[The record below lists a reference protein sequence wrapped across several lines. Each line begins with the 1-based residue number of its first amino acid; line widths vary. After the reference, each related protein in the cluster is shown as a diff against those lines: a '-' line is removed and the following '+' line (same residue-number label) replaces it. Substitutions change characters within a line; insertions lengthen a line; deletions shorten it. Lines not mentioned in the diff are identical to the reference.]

1 MSLLTKTLYS
11 KKIRVSDSSINDK
24 NKNVEIALIISCRQ
38 SDLDC
43 GQLSDL
49 ELSEIQSSKSLKRKN
64 EYIHGR
70 LTARQALSLFYNE
83 APAHESILRGPYGE
97 PAFASSSLKSKFG
110 VSITHSADIAAAVVF
125 PIEFPFAID
134 LETTASK
141 EVPHLQ
147 NNQLMIEK
155 GVLERTQLSLEQKF
169 HLCWTSK
176 ESLAKMIIQ
185 HSKLSMSDYKLKD
198 IQFISEK
205 KYLTTFEKFDQYK
218 TMTFLEADYV
228 FSLCML
234 KNIELQ
240 F

>member
-1 MSLLTKTLYS
+1 MSLFTKTLYS
-11 KKIRVSDSSINDK
+11 KKISISDK
-24 NKNVEIALIISCRQ
+24 NKLVEIALIISRRPD
-38 SDLDC
+38 DLDFS
-43 GQLSDL
+43 QLSNL
-49 ELSEIQSSKSLKRKN
+49 ELSEIQNSKSPKRKN
-64 EYIHGR
+64 EYMHGR

-83 APAHESILRGPYGE
+83 VPPHESILRGTYGE
-97 PAFASSSLKSKFG
+97 PTFTSSLKKKFG
-110 VSITHSADIAAAVVF
+110 VSITHSADIAAAIVF

-155 GVLERTQLSLEQKF
+155 VVLENTQLSHEQKF

-218 TMTFLEADYV
+218 TITFLEADYV
-228 FSLCML
+228 YSLCML
-234 KNIELQ
+234 KNIEIK

>member
-1 MSLLTKTLYS
+1 MSLFTKTLYS
-11 KKIRVSDSSINDK
+11 KKIRVSDSPVSDK
-24 NKNVEIALIISCRQ
+24 NKIVEIALVISRRPG
-38 SDLDC
+38 DLDYSH
-43 GQLSDL
+43 LSDL
-49 ELSEIQSSKSLKRKN
+49 ELNEIQNSKSLKRKN

-70 LTARQALSLFYNE
+70 LTARQALSFFYNE
-83 APAHESILRGPYGE
+83 NPPHESILRGPYGE
-97 PAFASSSLKSKFG
+97 PTFTSSLKKKFG
-110 VSITHSADIAAAVVF
+110 VSITHSADIAAALVF

-155 GVLERTQLSLEQKF
+155 VVLENTQLSHEQKF

-198 IQFISEK
+198 TQFISEK
-205 KYLTTFEKFDQYK
+205 KYRTTFEKFDQYK
-218 TMTFLEADYV
+218 TITFLEADYV
-228 FSLCML
+228 YSLCML
-234 KNIELQ
+234 KNIELK